1 MSYKYKPRHKPNCP
15 ICGQKL
21 ETVEEQVT
29 AGLQGPCQE
38 FLCYNPLVN
47 DPLHYYSHKVWRSG
61 RKRIAYQEFEVNM
74 GNRPIIF
81 VNNFENQT
89 SSVKIDKDKKP
100 LEIPL
105 ILRPDFPT
113 LEGLK
118 SKIRMALVFT

>member
-1 MSYKYKPRHKPNCP
+1 MKYKPRHKPNCP

-21 ETVEEQVT
+21 EVTVEQVT

-38 FLCYNPLVN
+38 FLCYHPLAN
-47 DPLHYYSHKVWRSG
+47 DPLHYYSHKVWNG
-61 RKRIAYQEFEVNM
+61 RKRIVYQEFEVNM

-89 SSVKIDKDKKP
+89 SCVRIDKDKKP

-118 SKIRMALVFT
+118 NKIRMAIVFH

>member
-1 MSYKYKPRHKPNCP
+1 MNHKYKPKHKADCP
-15 ICGQKL
+15 ICGREL
-21 ETVEEQVT
+21 EEGIEHVT
-29 AGLQGPCQE
+29 AALQTPCQE
-38 FLCYNPLVN
+38 FSCYHPLVN
-47 DPLHYYSHKVWRSG
+47 DPLHYYSHKVWRGG
-61 RKRIAYQEFEVNM
+61 RKRIVYQEFEVNM

-89 SSVKIDKDKKP
+89 SHVRIDKDKKP